1 MPESRPSDLLHET
14 DEIVTMTVAS
24 IKTLCAKQRRSRN
37 RKFTIPYAAG
47 SGEVTAAY
55 GRRKKRLSNGQN
67 ANLTVPVKPGIIPP
81 YIVD

>member
-37 RKFTIPYAAG
+37 RKFTMRQDR
-47 SGEVTAAY
+47 
-55 GRRKKRLSNGQN
+55 GRSRRRMEGAKKGYPMDKTR
-67 ANLTVPVKPGIIPP
+67 I
-81 YIVD
+81 